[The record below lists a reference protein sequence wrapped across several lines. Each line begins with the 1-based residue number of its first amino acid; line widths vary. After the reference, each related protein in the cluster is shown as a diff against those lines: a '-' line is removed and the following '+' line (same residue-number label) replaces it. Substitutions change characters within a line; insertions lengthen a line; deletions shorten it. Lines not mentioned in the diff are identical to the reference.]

1 MSALVLL
8 VDDDVKI
15 LRLLEATLRLKEFDV
30 FKTESAAEA
39 LQWLKAGTP
48 DLIISDTD
56 VPDLDGFDLF
66 RRVRGMP
73 AHVDVPFIFLSADGE
88 PEDVARGLRAGA
100 DEYLRKPFAIDELL
114 VRVVRV
120 LEGRGGHTAAPGRGV
135 FTGDLVDMSVPDVL
149 RMLSVQ
155 RRTGL
160 LRIRPAALDAVG
172 LLHVEAGRVAH
183 AEFGL
188 LDAVPALFALMAH
201 GRGRFSFDPGD
212 RLSGDSI
219 QGETLPLLMEGLGLI
234 DSGSLPR
241 IDPRSLEA
249 VRTFSKLVNDR
260 RRRTVE
266 ESHGHHHP
274 LRLERGRPPATF
286 TGSGAPEEL
295 ESTEFQETQVL
306 MVLPEEHDLPTVL
319 DSEEEEEEDD
329 AVLNTADFAPAF
341 LTGEIEAFEDAARG
355 DRGWD
360 VPTERFEAPRQR
372 RAPDPASLTH
382 GQILIVA
389 DSDEDAPDVESDADE
404 VADDEQFGVALID
417 DTMVDVDLN
426 SLLSPQGSGS
436 ASRDVMGFYEGIK
449 TVAQDALGASS
460 IQLGTR
466 TGRVIASS
474 IPELTRR
481 DTVAAFSSQAIMFA
495 AEAPD
500 GTSFASLDAGDLHVV
515 VLEVDHLRVLTLL
528 FGSKPDPAVCVG
540 VLGKHLEEYRAT
552 R

>member
-1 MSALVLL
+1 MSQLVLL
-8 VDDDVKI
+8 VDDDAKI
-15 LRLLEATLRLKEFDV
+15 LRLLEATLRLKDFDV
-30 FKTESAAEA
+30 VKSETAADA
-39 LQWLKAGTP
+39 LQWLKSGSP

-120 LEGRGGHTAAPGRGV
+120 LDRRAGTATAAETAK
-135 FTGDLVDMSVPDVL
+135 FAGDLRDMSLPDLL

-155 RRTGL
+155 RQTGL
-160 LRIRPAALDAVG
+160 LQLQPSSFAAVG
-172 LLHVEAGRVAH
+172 LLQVEAGRVVH

-188 LDAVPALFALMAH
+188 LDGVPALFALMPH
-201 GRGRFSFDPGD
+201 DKGRFSFDPAT
-212 RLSGDSI
+212 RLSGDSVR
-219 QGETLPLLMEGLGLI
+219 GETLPLLMEGLGLI
-234 DSGSLPR
+234 DSGALPR
-241 IDPRSLEA
+241 IDPRQLEA
-249 VRTFSKLVNDR
+249 VRTFTRLVADR
-260 RRRTVE
+260 RRTTIE
-266 ESHGHHHP
+266 DSHGAGSP
-274 LRLERGRPPATF
+274 LRLERGRAPAALP
-286 TGSGAPEEL
+286 GADPL
-295 ESTEFQETQVL
+295 
-306 MVLPEEHDLPTVL
+306 DLL
-319 DSEEEEEEDD
+319 DSEELHDTQILQALTEELEVPSFVDQGEDE

-355 DRGWD
+355 NASWEA
-360 VPTERFEAPRQR
+360 PTQRFEAPDQG
-372 RAPDPASLTH
+372 RAVNPAETAQ
-382 GQILIVA
+382 GRILIVA
-389 DSDEDAPDVESDADE
+389 GDDGDDDDELLP
-404 VADDEQFGVALID
+404 ADDFEEVGIALID
-417 DTMVDVDLN
+417 DTMVDVDVN
-426 SLLSPQGSGS
+426 SVMSPRGAPSPV
-436 ASRDVMGFYEGIK
+436 RDVMGFYEGIK
-449 TVAQDALGASS
+449 SVAQDTLGAAS

-495 AEAPD
+495 AEGPD

-528 FGSKPDPAVCVG
+528 FAGRPDPVACVR
-540 VLGKHLEEYRAT
+540 VLGPHLEEYRGT